1 MITVNV
7 VKENKKYKKISI
19 LGHAMYDEYG
29 KDIVCAAC
37 SSIITTSVNGIL
49 KLDKEAISYKQTEEG
64 IIINIKKD
72 DNVTN
77 TLLNNMVDLLKE
89 LEQSYPKNIRRI

>member
-1 MITVNV
+1 MIKVVVNP
-7 VKENKKYKKISI
+7 KEIRI
-19 LGHAMYDEYG
+19 EGHAMYDVHG

-49 KLDKEAISYKQTEEG
+49 KLDKEAISYKQTEDG
-64 IIINIKKD
+64 IIINIKKE

-77 TLLNNMVDLLKE
+77 TLIENMLDLLKE
-89 LEQSYPKNIRRI
+89 LEQSYPKNISVK